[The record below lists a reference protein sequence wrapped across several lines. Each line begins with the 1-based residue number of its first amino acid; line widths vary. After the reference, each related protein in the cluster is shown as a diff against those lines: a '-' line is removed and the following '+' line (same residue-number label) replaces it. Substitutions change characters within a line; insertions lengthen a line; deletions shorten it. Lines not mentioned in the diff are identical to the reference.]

1 MGEKKWESSKENDG
15 IISVL
20 VRQCDQNR
28 SVYLRDSILN
38 WNWGLVISV
47 D

>member
-1 MGEKKWESSKENDG
+1 MGGKKRDSNKESAG
-15 IISVL
+15 IIAVF

-28 SVYLRDSILN
+28 GVYLRDSILN